1 MPAERA
7 GTPRVAYLVTSH
19 ALPHQVL
26 RLARTLR
33 AGSPGA
39 PVVIHHDEQRSRLDE
54 AALRA
59 VGGVELVRPPV
70 AVSWGGGSQL
80 DMLLRCFEWLVD
92 RVEFDWM
99 VTLSGQDYPIR
110 PLAAIEHDLA
120 TGGYDGY
127 VEGAPVEP
135 PPWTR
140 ARVDEFTSRYFY
152 RHRPI
157 RRPGA
162 RARRAVAAARP
173 LLVMREMPWGV
184 LLGRRC
190 RVPFSR
196 TFPCRRGSDWLS
208 LSRHAIEAVV
218 RAARSRPGLVRHYRR
233 TVLPTESFPQTV
245 LHATPGLR
253 LSTAT
258 RRFTSWA
265 HGSLHPDVLRL
276 ADLERIVTSGA
287 DFARKFDA
295 GVDGAVMDE
304 LDALVAA

>member
-7 GTPRVAYLVTSH
+7 GSPRVAYLITSH
-19 ALPHQVL
+19 ALPDQVL
-26 RLARTLR
+26 RLVRTLR

-59 VGGVELVRPPV
+59 LGGVELVRPPV
-70 AVSWGGGSQL
+70 AVAWGGGSQL
-80 DMLLRCFEWLVD
+80 DMLLRCFAWLVD

-110 PLAAIEHDLA
+110 PLAAIERDLA

-127 VEGAPVEP
+127 VEGALVAP
-135 PPWTR
+135 PGWTR

-162 RARRAVAAARP
+162 RGRRALAAARP

-190 RVPFSR
+190 RVPFSPS
-196 TFPCRRGSDWLS
+196 FPCRRGSDWLS
-208 LSRHAIEAVV
+208 LSRAAVEAVV
-218 RAARSRPGLVRHYRR
+218 RAARSRPALVRHYRR

-245 LHATPGLR
+245 LHAAPGLR

-265 HGSLHPDVLRL
+265 LGSPHPDVLRL

-295 GVDGAVMDE
+295 GVDRAVMDE